1 MPEWQPN
8 NGRLKQG
15 YEKDPGVDDGRDVGW
30 ISDLKI
36 QQPDV
41 LPSKEGAGF
50 LQTGKQAVIR
60 GIVPVG

>member
-1 MPEWQPN
+1 MTEWQPN

-15 YEKDPGVDDGRDVGW
+15 YEKDPG
-30 ISDLKI
+30 
-36 QQPDV
+36 V